1 MATELEPTPTGGK
14 PWSGHG
20 REELADAVRRLIEL
34 TVTSS
39 APPHLLA
46 ETATQAAALADRLE
60 HHVPEPGPEPTARFA
75 DDSVHADQA
84 EQLASAMPFDVV
96 IGTCNPIAPPIV
108 IEFERPKAI
117 GRVVFGP
124 TYEGAPGLVHG
135 AVLASAFDIILTAA
149 NVIAGGPGPTVSLS
163 IRYRKPTLIG
173 QPSVFE
179 GWVTEIDDRRTH
191 SRGRL
196 LQNGVV
202 TVEAVGEFVNME
214 RSRIAGLH
222 RRDDAVSTTPE
233 PMVDPS

>member
-1 MATELEPTPTGGK
+1 MTPEPGPRGGK
-14 PWSGHG
+14 PWSGDG

-39 APPHLLA
+39 APPRLLA
-46 ETATQAAALADRLE
+46 EAATRAAALADQLE
-60 HHVPEPGPEPTARFA
+60 HHVPEAGPEPTARFA
-75 DDSVHADQA
+75 DDSVRADQA

-108 IEFERPKAI
+108 IEFEPPKAI

-124 TYEGAPGLVHG
+124 TYEGAPGVVHG

-179 GWVTEIDDRRTH
+179 GWVTEIDERRTH

-196 LQNGVV
+196 VQNGVV

-214 RSRIAGLH
+214 RSRIAALH
-222 RRDDAVSTTPE
+222 RRDDGAVADPV
-233 PMVDPS
+233 PDPS